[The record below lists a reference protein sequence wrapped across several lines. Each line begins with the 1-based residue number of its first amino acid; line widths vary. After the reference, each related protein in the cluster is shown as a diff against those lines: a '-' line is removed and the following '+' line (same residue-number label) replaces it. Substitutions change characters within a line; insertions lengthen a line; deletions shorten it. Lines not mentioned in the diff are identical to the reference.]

1 MNRYLRDRARRR
13 MRRDRSRGQDYADRH
28 YHITSYPMYDDRD
41 YTRRRDYDYDYARG
55 RRRDSDYARNH
66 DYAMEEDY
74 DLADEWEEDLMEW
87 CKKLKHHDRFGMHK
101 DQVIHNAKQ
110 MGVDFKDYNEKE
122 FVVVYYMLMSDFPQ
136 LANEPHTYI
145 SMAKEW
151 LEDKDSMLKGS
162 ERLCAY
168 YYEIVKGGED

>member
-1 MNRYLRDRARRR
+1 MNRYLRDRARKR
-13 MRRDRSRGQDYADRH
+13 MRRDRARGRDYADRH
-28 YHITSYPMYDDRD
+28 YHMTSYPMYDDHDYAEHRGYDYARHRD
-41 YTRRRDYDYDYARG
+41 LEHDYARRRDY
-55 RRRDSDYARNH
+55 
-66 DYAMEEDY
+66 AMDEEY
-74 DLADEWEEDLMEW
+74 DLADEWDRDLEEW
-87 CKKLKHHDRFGMHK
+87 CAKLKHHDRFGMHK

-110 MGVDFKDYNEKE
+110 MGVDFRDYNEKE
-122 FVVVYYMLMSDFPQ
+122 FVVVYYMLMSDFPKI
-136 LANEPHTYI
+136 ANEPHTYI